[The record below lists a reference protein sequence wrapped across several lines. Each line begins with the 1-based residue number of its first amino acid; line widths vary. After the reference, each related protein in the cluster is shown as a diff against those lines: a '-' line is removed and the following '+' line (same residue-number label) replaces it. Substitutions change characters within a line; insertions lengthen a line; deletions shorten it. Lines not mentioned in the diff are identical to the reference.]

1 MKKRA
6 ALVAAVVTVLGL
18 FTAPAASASCT
29 QPIAGMDGCVETIVC
44 KAAAPADK
52 VFGDGT
58 VNCVM

>member
-6 ALVAAVVTVLGL
+6 ALVAAVITVLGV
-18 FTAPAASASCT
+18 FTAPAASASCK
-29 QPIAGMDGCVETIVC
+29 QIDGVDGCVETIIC

-58 VNCVM
+58 VNCIM